1 MEVKI
6 IFQNLP
12 FLVTQCNIVENKLFR
27 NTSFSVLEYSIVEIL
42 NFEILIKEKFVI
54 PAFSL
59 LQYRFFKHNGNLL
72 PVIMFLF
79 TDGLISNFG
88 NN

>member
-1 MEVKI
+1 MKLKI

-12 FLVTQCNIVENKLFR
+12 FLVAQYNRVE

-42 NFEILIKEKFVI
+42 NFESLIKGTFVTPI
-54 PAFSL
+54 FNL
-59 LQYRFFKHNGNLL
+59 LQYLFCKHNGNLL
-72 PVIMFLF
+72 LVLTFLF
-79 TDGLISNFG
+79 TDGMTSDSG